1 MAHFPPGEGRAPI
14 EIDLAAAPPD
24 SPLAA
29 AATAALQHAGR
40 TALSPW
46 AIELTSSIPTGR
58 GMGSSAAVA
67 VALVRAIGLAAGEE
81 WDAATVAALA
91 FAAERQVH
99 GTPSGI
105 DNTVTAYGR
114 PIHFA
119 QHRLREKAFFR
130 QAGIGTA
137 AYQAIRSLADV
148 AGATALP
155 GILKT
160 CTPYLAG
167 NVPARGEHLAW
178 MESSAVIFAN
188 SVLGARTNTE
198 GRESTSAAM
207 LTGKIP
213 DWGLHQTEHRYGTHR
228 IDVDVN
234 VDSVMDWGMLGYY
247 VGDVVQERIPV
258 VLGKYSQSEI
268 VRLKHFGAAAS
279 SSGGVEMYHIVGVT
293 PEAESLEMAFGPK
306 QPLETFRY
314 GKDEQRRVYD
324 RLNASGRDSN
334 VDFVMLGCPHAAIE
348 QLREAAR
355 LLEGKK
361 VSGNCALW
369 IFTSRA
375 VKSQA
380 QQEGI
385 VQALGNAGAVLLTD
399 TCSAFAQAL
408 PPGTKVAA
416 LDSAKQAH
424 YLPAILGIQ
433 AWFGS
438 TTDCIKAALTGRWSG
453 ELS

>member
-1 MAHFPPGEGRAPI
+1 VNLTPQEQEMLDGHQGK
-14 EIDLAAAPPD
+14 
-24 SPLAA
+24 
-29 AATAALQHAGR
+29 ATQKAM
-40 TALSPW
+40 
-46 AIELTSSIPTGR
+46 EL
-58 GMGSSAAVA
+58 
-67 VALVRAIGLAAGEE
+67 LVRYAEALGADRFVDTRNVAGVPGSANPFLQNYYKDKNADELDAIFSHFDLDSDELVEVPPARVPTYHLQGGADPAGWPVLGVKVEVFRNYQE
-81 WDAATVAALA
+81 REA
-91 FAAERQVH
+91 FAAAH
-99 GTPSGI
+99 
-105 DNTVTAYGR
+105 
-114 PIHFA
+114 
-119 QHRLREKAFFR
+119 
-130 QAGIGTA
+130 
-137 AYQAIRSLADV
+137 DV
-148 AGATALP
+148 

-167 NVPARGEHLAW
+167 NIPARGEHLAW
-178 MESSAVIFAN
+178 MESSAVIYAN
-188 SVLGARTNTE
+188 AVLGARTNTE

-228 IDVDVN
+228 IDVDVA

-258 VLGKYSQSEI
+258 LIGKHSRPEI

-293 PEAESLEMAFGPK
+293 PEAESLEAAFGPRT
-306 QPLETFRY
+306 PLETFRY
-314 GKDEQRRVYD
+314 GKDEQRRIYD
-324 RLNASGRDSN
+324 RLNANASDPN

-355 LLEGKK
+355 LLDDKK
-361 VSGNCALW
+361 VSANCALW

-375 VKSQA
+375 VKNQA
-380 QQEGI
+380 YQEG
-385 VQALGNAGAVLLTD
+385 LLKTLSDAGAVLLTD

-416 LDSAKQAH
+416 LDSAKQVH
-424 YLPAILGIQ
+424 YLPAILGVQ

-438 TTDCIKAALTGRWSG
+438 TRDCINAAVTGRWAG
-453 ELS
+453 DPP

>member
-1 MAHFPPGEGRAPI
+1 MTLTDHEHQMLDGRDGKARQK
-14 EIDLAAAPPD
+14 AM
-24 SPLAA
+24 
-29 AATAALQHAGR
+29 
-40 TALSPW
+40 
-46 AIELTSSIPTGR
+46 EL
-58 GMGSSAAVA
+58 
-67 VALVRAIGLAAGEE
+67 LVRYAEALGAERFVDTRNVAGVPGSANPFLQNYYKDKGADGLDAIFSHFDLDSDELIDVPQAVVPTFHLQGGADPTSWQTLGVKVEVFRNYQE
-81 WDAATVAALA
+81 REA
-91 FAAERQVH
+91 FAARH
-99 GTPSGI
+99 
-105 DNTVTAYGR
+105 
-114 PIHFA
+114 
-119 QHRLREKAFFR
+119 
-130 QAGIGTA
+130 
-137 AYQAIRSLADV
+137 DV
-148 AGATALP
+148 

-167 NVPARGEHLAW
+167 NVPAKGEHLAW
-178 MESSAVIFAN
+178 MESSAVIYAN

-213 DWGLHQTEHRYGTHR
+213 DWGLHQTVHRYGTHR
-228 IDVDVN
+228 IDVDVTIET
-234 VDSVMDWGMLGYY
+234 VMDWGMLGYY

-258 VLGKYSQSEI
+258 VTGTSGRPDI

-293 PEAESLEMAFGPK
+293 PEADSIEVAFGPK
-306 QPLETFRY
+306 RPLETFRY
-314 GKDEQRRVYD
+314 GKDERRCVYD
-324 RLNASGRDSN
+324 RLNANASDPN

-348 QLREAAR
+348 QLHEAAR

-361 VSGNCALW
+361 VSANCNLW

-380 QQEGI
+380 YEAGI
-385 VQALGNAGAVLLTD
+385 VKTLSDAGAVLLTD

-416 LDSAKQAH
+416 LDSAKQVH
-424 YLPAILGIQ
+424 YLPAILRVQ

-438 TTDCIKAALTGRWSG
+438 TADCINAALTGRWSG
-453 ELS
+453 DLP